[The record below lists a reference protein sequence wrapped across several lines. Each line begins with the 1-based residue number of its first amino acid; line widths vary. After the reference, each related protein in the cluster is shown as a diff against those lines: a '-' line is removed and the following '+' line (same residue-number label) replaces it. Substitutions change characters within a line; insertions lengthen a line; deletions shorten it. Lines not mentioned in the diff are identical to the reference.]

1 MTSSDRAAEPGAR
14 SPGDAAAEVERLRV
28 ELEHRD
34 QLLAAVY
41 ARADALQREIELLE
55 RQLAAAIDAQR
66 EAATERS
73 ELRRLLGNAQL
84 QVHSLLRIA
93 PPGGAAERA
102 GEPTAAP
109 DEARAAVAGGTAEP
123 DPARVAEPERP
134 EPPSEEPAA
143 EQPAAAPERQR
154 APSAGRAE
162 RAGRATG
169 DRSTT
174 PARRGRACRSCS
186 SRLSRG
192 LAARAVRRC

>member
-1 MTSSDRAAEPGAR
+1 MTSSDPAAEPGAR
-14 SPGDAAAEVERLRV
+14 SPRDVAAEVERLRV

-55 RQLAAAIDAQR
+55 RQLAAAIEAQR

-93 PPGGAAERA
+93 PPGGEAERA
-102 GEPTAAP
+102 GEPEAAP
-109 DEARAAVAGGTAEP
+109 DEARAAVEGGPAEP
-123 DPARVAEPERP
+123 DPARVAGPERP

-143 EQPAAAPERQR
+143 EQPAAAPEPAPERQR
-154 APSAGRAE
+154 ARPAPVEPSAPVEPRGIV
-162 RAGRATG
+162 
-169 DRSTT
+169 DD
-174 PARRGRACRSCS
+174 AREAWASLRK
-186 SRLSRG
+186 LF
-192 LAARAVRRC
+192 